1 MSKPRPIRSVQYW
14 WWLVTMMYAYPL
26 LRFLTG
32 IKITGR
38 VPKKGPII
46 IAANH
51 RSMRD
56 PIVVSFTCGREVFF
70 LTNPRWFH
78 TWVWLK
84 LIIRSFSALSLENS
98 SGMVSAVRALKNGQ
112 AVGIFPEGGRYR
124 HHLMPFWPG
133 VGYLAIKCGARVV
146 PTLIIDSEHSLLM
159 MGARL
164 VRTRIRYGTPIFPR
178 GYRDTKEDYARFAAR
193 VR

>member
-1 MSKPRPIRSVQYW
+1 
-14 WWLVTMMYAYPL
+14 MMYAYPL

-56 PIVVSFTCGREVFF
+56 PIAIGFTCGRAVHF
-70 LTNPRWFH
+70 LANPRWFH

-84 LIIRSFSALSLENS
+84 WVLRSLSTLSLENS

-124 HHLMPFWPG
+124 RHLMPFWPG
-133 VGYLAIKCGARVV
+133 VGYLAVKCRVPVV

-159 MGARL
+159 MGSRL

-178 GYRDTKEDYARFAAR
+178 GFRDKKEEYARFAAR
-193 VR
+193 VREAIREMKRRYDREGS